1 MFRQWVCHPL
11 IDAAKINARLD
22 AVDSLNSENT
32 IRDRFTSQLTKL
44 PDLER
49 LISRIHAGSC
59 KAQDFL
65 RVLEGFEQ
73 IEYTMSL
80 LGAVG
85 PPEGLIGK
93 LISAMP
99 DLNPMLQRW
108 KTAFDR
114 TKARDEGILVPE
126 RGVEE
131 DFDTSQDRIEQ
142 VLADLESLLKKYRR
156 DLGST
161 AIVYRDNGKEIYQL
175 EIPTKVKGVPKTWD
189 QMSATQ
195 KVKRYYTPEL
205 RILVR
210 RLQEAQETHG
220 QIVKDVSGRFLAR
233 FDEDYNTWLAV
244 IKIVAQLDCLISL
257 AKASMDLGEP
267 RCRPELVDQERS
279 VLQFEELRHPCI
291 VSTVSDFIPN
301 DVTLGGDNAKIALL
315 TGANAAGKSTILRM
329 VRFRTTW
336 ARTDPKT
343 DCLLDLRRRDYGSDW
358 LLRAMSIGSPYTGG
372 PDHVAS
378 WSQRQYLRGPKHFLR

>member
-1 MFRQWVCHPL
+1 MFRQWVSHPL
-11 IDAAKINARLD
+11 VDAMKINARLD
-22 AVDSLNSENT
+22 AVESLNADT
-32 IRDRFTSQLTKL
+32 TVRDQFTSQLSKL

-65 RVLEGFEQ
+65 KVLEGFEQ

-80 LGAVG
+80 LDIVG
-85 PPEGLIGK
+85 SGNGLIGQ

-114 TKARDEGILVPE
+114 SKAKEEGILVPE

-131 DFDTSQDRIEQ
+131 DFDASQDRIEQ
-142 VLADLESLLKKYRR
+142 VLGDLESLLKKYRR
-156 DLGST
+156 ELGST

-175 EIPTKVKGVPKTWD
+175 EVPTKIKGIPRSWD

-195 KVKRYYTPEL
+195 KVKRYYSPEL

-210 RLQEAQETHG
+210 QLQEAQETHA
-220 QIVKDVSGRFLAR
+220 QIVKDVSGRFFAR
-233 FDEDYNTWLAV
+233 FDEEYNFWLAS
-244 IKIVAQLDCLISL
+244 IRIVAQLDCLISL
-257 AKASMDLGEP
+257 AKASADLGEP
-267 RCRPELVDQERS
+267 SCRPVFVNDERS
-279 VLQFEELRHPCI
+279 MLEFEELRHPCI

-301 DVTLGGDNAKIALL
+301 DISLGGNDPKIALL

-329 VRFRTTW
+329 VCRMLLNFRIIE
-336 ARTDPKT
+336 D
-343 DCLLDLRRRDYGSDW
+343 
-358 LLRAMSIGSPYTGG
+358 
-372 PDHVAS
+372 
-378 WSQRQYLRGPKHFLR
+378 

>member
-11 IDAAKINARLD
+11 VDATKINARFD
-22 AVDSLNSENT
+22 AVDSLNSDT
-32 IRDRFTSQLTKL
+32 TARYRFTSQLTRL

-80 LGAVG
+80 LDIVG
-85 PPEGLIGK
+85 PADSIIGQ
-93 LISAMP
+93 LNSAMP
-99 DLNPMLQRW
+99 DLNPMLQKW

-114 TKARDEGILVPE
+114 VKAKEDGLLVPE

-131 DFDTSQDRIEQ
+131 DFDDSQDRIEGI
-142 VLADLESLLKKYRR
+142 LADLDTLLKKYRR

-161 AIVYRDNGKEIYQL
+161 AIAYRDNGKEIYQL
-175 EIPTKVKGVPKTWD
+175 EVPIKIKGVPKGWD

-195 KVKRYYTPEL
+195 KAKRYYTPEL
-205 RILVR
+205 RVLVR

-220 QIVKDVSGRFLAR
+220 QIVKEVSGRFFAR
-233 FDEDYNTWLAV
+233 FDEGYSMWLAAV
-244 IKIVAQLDCLISL
+244 RVVAQLDCLISL
-257 AKASMDLGEP
+257 AKASADLGAP
-267 RCRPELVDQERS
+267 SCRPELVSDDRS

-291 VSTVSDFIPN
+291 LSTVSDFIPN
-301 DVTLGGDNAKIALL
+301 DVTLGGKDANITLL

-329 VRFRTTW
+329 VNPF
-336 ARTDPKT
+336 PI
-343 DCLLDLRRRDYGSDW
+343 S
-358 LLRAMSIGSPYTGG
+358 
-372 PDHVAS
+372 
-378 WSQRQYLRGPKHFLR
+378 

>member
-11 IDAAKINARLD
+11 ADAIKINARLD
-22 AVDSLNSENT
+22 AVDSLNADT
-32 IRDRFTSQLTKL
+32 TVRDRFTSQMSKL

-49 LISRIHAGSC
+49 LISRVHAGSC

-80 LGAVG
+80 LDTVG
-85 PPEGLIGK
+85 SGDGLIGQ

-114 TKARDEGILVPE
+114 SKAKEEGILVPE

-131 DFDTSQDRIEQ
+131 DFDASQDRIEQ

-156 DLGST
+156 ELGST
-161 AIVYRDNGKEIYQL
+161 AIVYRDSGKEIYQL
-175 EIPTKVKGVPKTWD
+175 EVPTKIKGIPKSWD

-205 RILVR
+205 RVLVR

-220 QIVKDVSGRFLAR
+220 QIVKEVSGRFFAR
-233 FDEDYNTWLAV
+233 FDEEYNTWLAAV
-244 IKIVAQLDCLISL
+244 RIVAQLDCLISL
-257 AKASMDLGEP
+257 AKASSNLGEP
-267 RCRPELVDQERS
+267 SCRPVFVDDERS

-301 DVTLGGDNAKIALL
+301 DISLGGNDPKIGLL

-329 VRFRTTW
+329 VCNCRTPLNVRRLNLFSLDLCGRDHGSNRLLCPLHVRTTY
-336 ARTDPKT
+336 P
-343 DCLLDLRRRDYGSDW
+343 RRQN
-358 LLRAMSIGSPYTGG
+358 
-372 PDHVAS
+372 HVPS
-378 WSQRQYLRGPKHFLR
+378 RSQ